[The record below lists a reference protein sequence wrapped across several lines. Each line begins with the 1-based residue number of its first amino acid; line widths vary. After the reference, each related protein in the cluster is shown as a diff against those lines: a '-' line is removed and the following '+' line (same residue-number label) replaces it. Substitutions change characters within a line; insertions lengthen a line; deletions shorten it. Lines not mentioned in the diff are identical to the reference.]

1 MNNNS
6 MLIAATLYS
15 YVENVIIKIY
25 KTRAQIIHFR
35 KTRTMNKQKHLQ
47 TSVVI
52 NGNKESVWKVLT
64 QLGDYQNWNP
74 FIIKSEGTIKIG
86 NQITNTMVNGKK
98 EMTFKPK
105 ITSNNPNVYFEWVG
119 HLYLKGLFDGRH
131 YFKLEEVNEGKTK
144 VTQGEYFS
152 GVLANVILKSIW
164 KNTEKGF
171 TNMNLAL
178 KKEVEKVGT
187 KS

>member
-1 MNNNS
+1 
-6 MLIAATLYS
+6 
-15 YVENVIIKIY
+15 
-25 KTRAQIIHFR
+25 
-35 KTRTMNKQKHLQ
+35 
-47 TSVVI
+47 
-52 NGNKESVWKVLT
+52 
-64 QLGDYQNWNP
+64 
-74 FIIKSEGTIKIG
+74 
-86 NQITNTMVNGKK
+86 
-98 EMTFKPK
+98 MTYKPK